1 MLLAVQGVG
10 AVFAGIFLAAYLGG
24 MFMTPS
30 TTVLHSEPAFRIPLT
45 VFGIVL
51 LVLILATVVLRL
63 LQRKRNNQNSVLS
76 PDENT
81 SLLRTQDSYKTTPNE
96 Q

>member
-1 MLLAVQGVG
+1 MLLAVQAVG

-45 VFGIVL
+45 IFGIVL
-51 LVLILATVVLRL
+51 LLLILATVVLAVAS
-63 LQRKRNNQNSVLS
+63 KKK
-76 PDENT
+76 E
-81 SLLRTQDSYKTTPNE
+81 
-96 Q
+96 

>member
-1 MLLAVQGVG
+1 LETSNKRITNLLLAVQGVG
-10 AVFAGIFLAAYLGG
+10 SVFVAIFLAAYLGG

-51 LVLILATVVLRL
+51 LVLILATVVLAVSSN
-63 LQRKRNNQNSVLS
+63 RK
-76 PDENT
+76 E
-81 SLLRTQDSYKTTPNE
+81 
-96 Q
+96 

>member
-1 MLLAVQGVG
+1 MEPNSKRITNLLLAVQGVG

-51 LVLILATVVLRL
+51 MLLILATVVLAGAL
-63 LQRKRNNQNSVLS
+63 KKK
-76 PDENT
+76 E
-81 SLLRTQDSYKTTPNE
+81 
-96 Q
+96 